1 MIARQALFPI
11 VGLFLAL
18 ALLTVL
24 AGRETQ
30 AQMVVFNPTSEVCL
44 DNALTGPE
52 CDGSRA
58 PGASDDTLAKTVI
71 PAPNPNFG
79 GLVGFIPADFT
90 VARDADIPDGA
101 VTGTLSSVATLG
113 LLNAPCF
120 NTIVVDFVMVDGTVN
135 TANTVAPAADN
146 SLDPLAEDANGN
158 GVFDGAD
165 KYPSYLLETFP
176 NAVPIARQIGMTEVS
191 GTTLAL
197 NFLIFEPGAD
207 ISDEITVDPSLG
219 FPSVTVLQNPG
230 TPPQQSV
237 ISDFCTP
244 LITELVTFG
253 QTRDNPCTPAGA
265 LPGCPATPILPCL
278 NKTNDDPADDVKV
291 NDGCPQVGDVA
302 ESGAECD
309 NDVSDDPEDPI
320 VNDGCPTS
328 GAAPE
333 AFIPDPDGCDTD
345 DNEASC
351 TYRANPSADGT
362 YNFVTFTVSQRDADG
377 DGIENSLDVCALI
390 ANPDWDPRAANEP
403 TDADNDGLPDE
414 CDPKPGTPSL
424 GTAQTC
430 PEGFTGLDE
439 DQDCFSNRQDNCPL
453 IANDL
458 SDKDSDGIGDA
469 CDVTSG
475 GDPLFGNS
483 QNGPDVADGARAALC
498 IVNQITVG
506 AGGTAASTQVPPCSA
521 PPTNGGGPT
530 PTPAPTDD
538 MTVAR
543 EATGPTGGG
552 VGGPDTGVGALA
564 PAISSIPT
572 WAASASGLGGAGL
585 LGGLGAFFSR
595 IFHIRLPRWR
605 GRSRR
610 PQDD

>member
-1 MIARQALFPI
+1 MIARQTLFPI

-30 AQMVVFNPTSEVCL
+30 AQTVIFNPTSEVCL
-44 DNALTGPE
+44 NNALTGTP

-58 PGASDDTLAKTVI
+58 PGASDDILAKTFI

-79 GLVGFIPADFT
+79 SLVGFIPADFT

-101 VTGTLSSVATLG
+101 VVGTLSSVATLG

-146 SLDPLAEDANGN
+146 SLDPLSADANGN
-158 GVFDGAD
+158 GIFDGAD
-165 KYPSYLLETFP
+165 RYPSYLLETFP
-176 NAVPIARQIGMTEVS
+176 NATPIARQVGMTEVS
-191 GTTLAL
+191 GTTIAL
-197 NFLIFEPGAD
+197 NFLIFEPGAN
-207 ISDEITVDPSLG
+207 ISDEITADPSLG
-219 FPSVTVLQNPG
+219 YPSVTVLQNPEA
-230 TPPQQSV
+230 PPQQSV

-244 LITELVTFG
+244 LTTELFTFG

-309 NDVSDDPEDPI
+309 NDISDDREDPI
-320 VNDGCPTS
+320 VNDGCPAS
-328 GAAPE
+328 GAVPE

-351 TYRANPSADGT
+351 TYRANPAADGT
-362 YNFVTFTVSQRDADG
+362 FNFVTFSVSLRDADG

-390 ANPDWDPRAANEP
+390 ANPEWDPRAANDP
-403 TDADNDGLPDE
+403 LDADNDGLPKA
-414 CDPKPGTPSL
+414 CDPDDTTPSL
-424 GTAQTC
+424 GTSQGC

-458 SDKDSDGIGDA
+458 SDEDSDQIGDA
-469 CDVTSG
+469 CDPNPS
-475 GDPLFGNS
+475 
-483 QNGPDVADGARAALC
+483 VADGARAALC
-498 IVNQITVG
+498 IVNQITIG
-506 AGGTAASTQVPPCSA
+506 AGGTAASTQVPPCSEA
-521 PPTNGGGPT
+521 AAVGDTATAGAT
-530 PTPAPTDD
+530 TDD
-538 MTVAR
+538 TTA
-543 EATGPTGGG
+543 ADTTTGTTGTGAAGG
-552 VGGPDTGVGALA
+552 AGGPDTGVGSLA

-572 WAASASGLGGAGL
+572 WAAIASGLGGAGL

-605 GRSRR
+605 GR
-610 PQDD
+610 